1 VKTASATT
9 RFFFLPHLGKT
20 MAELP
25 KDIKNGLS
33 HRGLAAGN
41 AIPVLYTL
49 INIAEKPLKI
59 TCFYRSILLYTT
71 PHY

>member
-1 VKTASATT
+1 
-9 RFFFLPHLGKT
+9 